1 MVLKA
6 IGWICVCEG
15 GRPIRGKKKKLSY
28 NKE

>member
-1 MVLKA
+1 VVLKA

-15 GRPIRGKKKKLSY
+15 VGLLGEKKKLSY